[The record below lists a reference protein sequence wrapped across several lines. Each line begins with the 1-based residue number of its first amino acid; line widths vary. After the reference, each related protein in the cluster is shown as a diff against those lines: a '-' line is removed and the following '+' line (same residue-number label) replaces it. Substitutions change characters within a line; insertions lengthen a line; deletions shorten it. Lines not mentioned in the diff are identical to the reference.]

1 MIGVQGNEAAQARVF
16 AHDAVN
22 IVVGAINWSAT
33 SDTSLAISGGIT
45 ITSGGNGGANP
56 YVVGDEI
63 TLTVGSGTDRAVFVV
78 KSIDSDGK
86 VTNVEQK
93 YNTATMA
100 YSSGAAYTVGYNAT
114 QHAVVNASG
123 GASAG
128 TGFTAT
134 VNDIDIPN
142 TQQRGVCV
150 YIGASTGIATLT
162 VIMESGRQAVFNTL
176 SAGSVLPILIKRV
189 TGGISATNDVLA
201 LY

>member
-1 MIGVQGNEAAQARVF
+1 MNGVQGNEAAQARVF

-33 SDTSLAISGGIT
+33 SDTNLAISGGIT
-45 ITSGGNGGANP
+45 ITNGGNGGANP
-56 YVVGDEI
+56 YEVDDEI

-86 VTNVEQK
+86 VTNVAQK
-93 YNTATMA
+93 YTSATMA

-114 QHAVVNASG
+114 QHATTSTD
-123 GASAG
+123 G

-142 TQQRGVCV
+142 TQDRGVCV

-162 VIMESGRQAVFNTL
+162 VIMESGRQAVFKTL

>member
-1 MIGVQGNEAAQARVF
+1 MNGVQGNEAAQARVF

-33 SDTSLAISGGIT
+33 SDTNLAISGGIT

-78 KSIDSDGK
+78 KSIDGDGK
-86 VTNVEQK
+86 VTNVAQK
-93 YNTATMA
+93 YDSATMA
-100 YSSGAAYTVGYNAT
+100 YSSGAAYTIGYNAT
-114 QHAVVNASG
+114 QHATTST
-123 GASAG
+123 AG

-142 TQQRGVCV
+142 TLDRGVCV
-150 YIGASTGIATLT
+150 FIGASTGIATLT
-162 VIMESGRQAVFNTL
+162 VIMESGRQAVFKTL
-176 SAGSVLPILIKRV
+176 SGGTVLPILIKRV